1 MVLPGAQ
8 VSPAA
13 SPAHESETVDLMINY
28 IIRRVLQSMIVLVG
42 VSIAVAAMTQFVPGD
57 PAVAILGETASPE
70 ALAKLREEM
79 GLEDPFYVQYWRF
92 TERLVTEGSLGK
104 SIRTNREVL
113 VEIGERLPNTLTL
126 TFGAVLLSSVVGIA
140 SGVLAAV
147 KRGKTADVGV
157 LIATTAG
164 LSLPSFWIALLMI
177 WLFSV
182 KLGWLPVTGSG
193 SWKHAVMPILTLS
206 ISSVATKSRL
216 TRSAMLESLGQD
228 YIRTGRAKGLRE
240 KQVILVHALRNALLP
255 VLTIIGLQFGA
266 LLGGAFITE
275 VIFGWPGVGQLAVNS
290 ILMRD
295 FPVVQGTVLL
305 VTSAFVITNL
315 IVDIAYAWVD
325 PRIRYG

>member
-1 MVLPGAQ
+1 MLR
-8 VSPAA
+8 
-13 SPAHESETVDLMINY
+13 Y
-28 IIRRVLQSMIVLVG
+28 ILRRVLQSFIVMIG

-70 ALAKLREEM
+70 ALEKLREEM
-79 GLEDPFYVQYWRF
+79 GLNEPFHVQYWRF
-92 TERLVTEGSLGK
+92 LERLVTEGSLGT

-113 VEIGERLPNTLTL
+113 VEIGDRLPNTLILTL
-126 TFGAVLLSSVVGIA
+126 GAVLLSSVVGIS

-147 KRGKTADVGV
+147 KRGTPVDAGV
-157 LIATTAG
+157 LVATTAG
-164 LSLPSFWIALLMI
+164 LSVPSFWVALLMI

-182 KLGWLPVTGSG
+182 RLGWLPVTGAG
-193 SWKHAVMPILTLS
+193 TWKHAIMPILTLS

-240 KQVILVHALRNALLP
+240 QQVIMGHALRNALLP
-255 VLTIIGLQFGA
+255 VITIIGLQFGA

-275 VIFGWPGVGQLAVNS
+275 VIFSWPGVGQLAVNS
-290 ILMRD
+290 ILQRD

-305 VTSAFVITNL
+305 VTIAFIVSNL

-325 PRIRYG
+325 PRIRYA

>member
-1 MVLPGAQ
+1 
-8 VSPAA
+8 
-13 SPAHESETVDLMINY
+13 MITY
-28 IIRRVLQSMIVLVG
+28 IIRRVLQSFIVLIG

-70 ALAKLREEM
+70 ALATLREEM
-79 GLEDPFYVQYWRF
+79 GLNDPFYVQYWRF
-92 TERLVTEGSLGK
+92 IERLVTEGSLGT

-113 VEIGERLPNTLTL
+113 VEIGDRLPNTMIL
-126 TFGAVLLSSVVGIA
+126 TFGAVILSSVIGIS

-147 KRGKTADVGV
+147 KRGTPIDAGV
-157 LIATTAG
+157 LVATTAG

-182 KLGWLPVTGSG
+182 RLGWLPVTGAG
-193 SWKHAVMPILTLS
+193 SWKHAIMPILSLS
-206 ISSVATKSRL
+206 IQSVATKSRL
-216 TRSAMLESLGQD
+216 TRSAMLESLSQD

-240 KQVILVHALRNALLP
+240 NQVVLIHALRNALLP

-290 ILMRD
+290 ILQRD

-315 IVDIAYAWVD
+315 LVDIAYAWVD
-325 PRIRYG
+325 PRIRYA